1 MAQRHTNPAR
11 RVHRADPRNR
21 PAVVLRQV
29 RVQRAW
35 SMEPEG
41 IVWLGLLATIAAI
54 CVLVIIRAL
63 GE

>member
-1 MAQRHTNPAR
+1 MAQRHTNAAR
-11 RVHRADPRNR
+11 RVHGADPRNR
-21 PAVVLRQV
+21 PAAILRQV

-35 SMEPEG
+35 SLEPEG
-41 IVWLGLLATIAAI
+41 LVWLGLLATMAAI